1 MLFHSKGLN
10 IIGVSLDDD
19 ATKWKQ
25 AIIKDKLIWNQVS
38 NLKGWEDPI
47 AQKYAVNQIPMCF
60 LIDENGLISHVIKK
74 VKKEGHAEQI
84 LSLLGL

>member
-1 MLFHSKGLN
+1 M
-10 IIGVSLDDD
+10 DDD

-47 AQKYAVNQIPMCF
+47 AKKYAVNQIPMCF
-60 LIDENGLISHVIKK
+60 LIDENGNIITKDLH
-74 VKKEGHAEQI
+74 GAELRAKI
-84 LSLLGL
+84 AELLSK